1 MQKRDGAHL
10 FLKPFSVLTGGRI
23 GKTSALPAL
32 QKHDFPSLSCG
43 SPSGAQVK
51 KGSFLTHRFHPA
63 DGRDETAIIVSLL
76 RRWLE
81 TFFGLAPTVH
91 RGRTSFS
98 KPPPLGEV
106 ARLAVTEGVR
116 LIHPTDCKDNR
127 RIFRGGRCRKDR
139 QSDRAVALTA
149 LPLLLRFCG
158 SRISPFPVK
167 TARFGQNPF
176 PFSPFCRHAGFFFLL
191 FPAPFLPAFC
201 ILPSLVSCFC
211 AGFFP
216 CGSAVLLFYIFV

>member
-1 MQKRDGAHL
+1 MFFSGCKSAARHICSPSLSRMRTRQKRD
-10 FLKPFSVLTGGRI
+10 PFSLR
-23 GKTSALPAL
+23 ARHA
-32 QKHDFPSLSCG
+32 
-43 SPSGAQVK
+43 GASWKPQ
-51 KGSFLTHRFHPA
+51 
-63 DGRDETAIIVSLL
+63 
-76 RRWLE
+76 
-81 TFFGLAPTVH
+81 GLCFMFAKQTLHAPTA
-91 RGRTSFS
+91 RFILQ
-98 KPPPLGEV
+98 PPPLGEV